1 MPTTRVLYSVGRF
14 ETTVIVSIGW
24 FVLKRYEILL
34 KQVFVTS
41 FWKSPTVNL
50 LIISGTVFSG
60 SISIQAINACS
71 ASTFGLIEIF
81 VLSC

>member
-14 ETTVIVSIGW
+14 EITVIVSIGW

-41 FWKSPTVNL
+41 L
-50 LIISGTVFSG
+50 
-60 SISIQAINACS
+60 
-71 ASTFGLIEIF
+71 
-81 VLSC
+81 